1 MVSRRDFIKG
11 GAALTALYGAGGLFS
26 AFGGSPKVAS
36 KGVELGDYREK
47 DGKLIYD
54 IVVRKRPVEFDGRVG
69 TGIAVN
75 DSLPAPT
82 VRLREGMEAVLN
94 VYNELDEITSIHW
107 HGILL
112 PYQFDGVPGVTFP
125 GIKPRD
131 KFTAHFKVKQYGTY
145 WYHSHA
151 GLQEQLGHYGPLLI
165 DPEEPEPFTYDREYV
180 IVLADWTFEDPHWV
194 MSRLKKAEGY
204 FNYNKRTIFDLFRD
218 FGQKGFAQTIKERW
232 MWNTMRMSP
241 RDIADVTGATY
252 TFLMNGHTWKENWT
266 AIFKPGEKIRLRFIN
281 ASAMTYYDVRIPGLK
296 MTVVQA
302 DGQNV
307 QPVEVDEFRIAVAE
321 RYDVIVQPM
330 EEKAYTIFAEAM
342 DRSGFVRGT
351 LAPRKGMEGPIPP
364 LRKPPERGMEA
375 HGGAHAG
382 HGTGHGTGGGKGHHM
397 MHGGMHHGAHGGHMK
412 KDPCG
417 VCEPKIKN
425 FDFGPAAAM
434 LNPQPLCRLDD
445 PGVGL
450 KDAKHR
456 VLKYTDLV
464 SYVPWKDL
472 YKREPDRVVEIH
484 FTGNMERFVWRMWTY
499 DGKNWTSKPTD
510 FIKWRYG
517 ELVRMIWV
525 NHTMMDHPIHLHGM
539 WMYLDNGTG
548 EYKPRKDTINLKPGE
563 KICIDVIVD
572 AYGFWAFH
580 CHLLYHMH
588 AGMFRVVEVR

>member
-1 MVSRRDFIKG
+1 MISRRDFIKG
-11 GAALTALYGAGGLFS
+11 GVALSALYGSGGLFS
-26 AFGGSPKVAS
+26 LFGSAPSRAS
-36 KGVELGDYREK
+36 KGIELGDYKEK

-54 IVVRKRPVEFDGRVG
+54 IVIRKRPIEFDGRVG
-69 TGIAVN
+69 TGIAIN
-75 DSLPAPT
+75 DNLPAPL
-82 VRLREGMEAVLN
+82 VRLKEGMWAELN
-94 VYNELDEITSIHW
+94 IYNELDEITSIHW

-112 PYQFDGVPGVTFP
+112 PYQMDGVPGVTFP
-125 GIKPRD
+125 GIKPRE
-131 KFTAHFKVKQYGTY
+131 KFTAKFPVKQYGTY

-151 GLQEQLGHYGPLLI
+151 GLQEQLGHYGPLIL
-165 DPEEPEPFTYDREYV
+165 DPEEGDPFSYDREYV
-180 IVLADWTFEDPHWV
+180 IVLSDWTFEDPHWV

-218 FGQKGFAQTIKERW
+218 FGQKGFTQTIKERW
-232 MWNTMRMSP
+232 MWNVMRMSP

-252 TFLMNGHTWKENWT
+252 TFLMNGHTSEENWT

-281 ASAMTYYDVRIPGLK
+281 SSAMTYFDVRIPGLK

-351 LAPRKGMEGPIPP
+351 LAPREGMQGPIPP
-364 LRKPPERGMEA
+364 MRPPVERGMEA

-382 HGTGHGTGGGKGHHM
+382 HHMQMMNKGQMGHMQHM
-397 MHGGMHHGAHGGHMK
+397 KHMK
-412 KDPCG
+412 KSPCG
-417 VCEPKIKN
+417 VCEPKLKN

-434 LNPQPLCRLDD
+434 LNPEPLCRLDD

-456 VLKYTDLV
+456 VLKYTDLK
-464 SYVPWKDL
+464 SLVPWKDL
-472 YKREPDRVVEIH
+472 YKREPDRVIEIH

-499 DGKNWTSKPTD
+499 DGKRWTSKPTD

-539 WMYLDNGTG
+539 WMYLDNGSE

-563 KICIDVIVD
+563 KICIDVLVD
-572 AYGFWAFH
+572 AKGYWAFH

-588 AGMFRVVEVR
+588 AGMFRVVEVT